1 MPGDRG
7 DQAVEATLDFDGALA
22 GLVAQDVSGPMHPA
36 IGAFDIRPE
45 CGGALQTAADQL
57 AEPRERR
64 RGPPFSATRSRL
76 SATASSRALS
86 RSPEAAS
93 GGGAPPGGGRG
104 APGPGPRAPPRPAGR
119 PP

>member
-57 AEPRERR
+57 AQPRERR

-93 GGGAPPGGGRG
+93 GGRAPAGGGPPPPAPEPRG
-104 APGPGPRAPPRPAGR
+104 PPAAPAA
-119 PP
+119 